1 MAIIKAREFILRPI
15 RITDVQGYFECHK
28 DEDSK
33 ANFSSVPTT
42 IEEAKKE
49 LQETNKHNKKFA
61 IIIKEKFAG
70 FINLKLTTHPRYK
83 HSAIVGY
90 GIHKDFR

>member
-33 ANFSSVPTT
+33 ANFSICTQNN
-42 IEEAKKE
+42 KKY
-49 LQETNKHNKKFA
+49 LTLTNKK
-61 IIIKEKFAG
+61 
-70 FINLKLTTHPRYK
+70 
-83 HSAIVGY
+83 
-90 GIHKDFR
+90 